1 MSEEVVADFT
11 GKLLTEDIDQLK
23 PVKGRVLL
31 NHEQL
36 VLVTGDSKET
46 IFLSKIVST
55 NPGSVAESVSQ
66 FFDEA
71 IAVAYERN
79 GGRQRAIIGG
89 SPDTIAKFRTLLF
102 RLLIGKQTV
111 IAKHPAKRGGRVT
124 DVPARKMLLDLTE
137 SAIELSLDEKTARI
151 NVEAVIGFEHEQRK
165 LMDRSRPTLI
175 LDHAAGNTTLTT
187 SISLLSK
194 RKLTFLSQ
202 FVRLNYSKVIN
213 DVRQTEVSDTE
224 TQALISL
231 YSAGGNASMD
241 GIVTDGDSDSR
252 SVADQLLEKELVTED
267 DGTLYLTSRGEIV
280 VTEQLESVNE

>member
-36 VLVTGDSKET
+36 VLVTGDSKKT

-55 NPGSVAESVSQ
+55 NPGSVADSVSQ
-66 FFDEA
+66 FFEEA
-71 IAVAYERN
+71 IAIAYERKGN
-79 GGRQRAIIGG
+79 RRRAIIGG
-89 SPDTIAKFRTLLF
+89 SPETIAKFRTLLF
-102 RLLIGKQTV
+102 KLLIGKQTV
-111 IAKHPAKRGGRVT
+111 IAQHPAKRGGRVT
-124 DVPARKMLLDLTE
+124 DVPPRKMLLDLSE
-137 SAIELSLDEKTARI
+137 SAIELCLDDKTARI
-151 NVEAVIGFEHEQRK
+151 NVEAVIGFEHEQRE
-165 LMDRSRPTLI
+165 LMDRARPTLI

-187 SISLLSK
+187 YISLLSR

-213 DVRQTEVSDTE
+213 DVRQTEVNDTE

-231 YSAGGNASMD
+231 YSAGGSASLE
-241 GIVTDGDSDSR
+241 GIVTDDDTDAET
-252 SVADQLLEKELVTED
+252 VAESLLEKELVTEEE
-267 DGTLYLTSRGEIV
+267 GVLYLTSRGEIV

>member
-11 GKLLTEDIDQLK
+11 GKLLTEDIEQLK

-36 VLVTGDSKET
+36 VLVTGESKET

-55 NPGSVAESVSQ
+55 NPGSVADSVSQ
-66 FFDEA
+66 FLEEA
-71 IAVAYERN
+71 IAIAYERN
-79 GGRQRAIIGG
+79 GNRRRAIIGG

-102 RLLIGKQTV
+102 KLLIGKQTV
-111 IAKHPAKRGGRVT
+111 IAQHPAKRGGRVT
-124 DVPARKMLLDLTE
+124 DAPPQKMLLDLSE
-137 SAIELSLDEKTARI
+137 SAIELSLDDKTARI
-151 NVEAVIGFEHEQRK
+151 NVEAVIGFEHEQRE
-165 LMDRSRPTLI
+165 LMDRARPTLI

-187 SISLLSK
+187 YISLLSR

-202 FVRLNYSKVIN
+202 FVRLNYSKVVN
-213 DVRQTEVSDTE
+213 DVRETAVSDTE

-231 YSAGGNASMD
+231 YSAGGSASLD
-241 GIVTDGDSDSR
+241 GIVTDDDSDSR
-252 SVADQLLEKELVTED
+252 SVAEQLLEKKLVTED